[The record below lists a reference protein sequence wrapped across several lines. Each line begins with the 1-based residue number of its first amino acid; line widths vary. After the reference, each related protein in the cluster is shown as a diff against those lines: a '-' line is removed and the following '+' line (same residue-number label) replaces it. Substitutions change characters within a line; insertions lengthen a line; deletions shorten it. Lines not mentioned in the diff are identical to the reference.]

1 MATSQPLISYDS
13 FKGDFTTSKLLGRL
27 SDRILD
33 QYDARV
39 TAKAMNSR
47 GGTTKEAP
55 SLPYDSVVAMDQLLM
70 QFER

>member
-1 MATSQPLISYDS
+1 MATSQPLITYDS

-39 TAKAMNSR
+39 SAKALNPR
-47 GGTTKEAP
+47 GVTKEAP

>member
-1 MATSQPLISYDS
+1 MC
-13 FKGDFTTSKLLGRL
+13 FTWLLDITKIPSL
-27 SDRILD
+27 LPCDRILD

-39 TAKAMNSR
+39 SAKALTSR
-47 GGTTKEAP
+47 GTGKEAP